1 MSDMLY
7 TNGATLQKFI
17 NPNAENNNKQT
28 SILEKCFVRA
38 NNTCGKPVEA
48 LYYSVGY
55 PDCCCPC
62 GSKRQLVNATDEY
75 SMCNPCKQKKKN
87 KRRNLQLWNVKEKH

>member
-7 TNGATLQKFI
+7 TCGATLLEFK
-17 NPNAENNNKQT
+17 NANNQNDKQF

-38 NNTCGKPVEA
+38 NHTCFKPVEA

-55 PDCCCPC
+55 PDCCCHCGCKCRLIKATNEYTMCRPC
-62 GSKRQLVNATDEY
+62 Q
-75 SMCNPCKQKKKN
+75 QKN
-87 KRRNLQLWNVKEKH
+87 KAPVMKHKRKAIDMS

>member
-7 TNGATLQKFI
+7 TCGATLLEFI
-17 NPNAENNNKQT
+17 NANNQNDKQF

-38 NNTCGKPVEA
+38 NHTCFKPVEA

-55 PDCCCPC
+55 PDCCCHCGCKRCLIKAANEYTMCRPC
-62 GSKRQLVNATDEY
+62 IQ
-75 SMCNPCKQKKKN
+75 KN
-87 KRRNLQLWNVKEKH
+87 KAPVMKRKRKAIDMS